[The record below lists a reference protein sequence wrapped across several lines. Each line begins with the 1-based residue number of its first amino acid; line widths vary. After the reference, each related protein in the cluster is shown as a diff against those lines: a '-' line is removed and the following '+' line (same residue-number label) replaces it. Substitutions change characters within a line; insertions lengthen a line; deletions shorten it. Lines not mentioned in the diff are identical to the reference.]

1 MSIYEQLEPGDF
13 KKSTKKRLPIC
24 FCLDVSGSMIAPT
37 ADNRTRMDELNDA
50 FSKFI
55 ETMKNSPEVS
65 ASADIGIVTFGGDVR
80 IAQQF
85 IPVSNLNHSP
95 INVNIKS
102 LTPLGEAIQ
111 LSLKLLEVRKNAY
124 KQRGIKYYQPW
135 LVVLTDGEPE
145 GKNAK
150 KSMEEAISLTTKL
163 EKENKLVVFN
173 VGIGEDAN
181 LDELKKLSV
190 KRNEP
195 ISVTETRLDELFT
208 FLGASSESVIG
219 GDDID
224 NIYNNKPLTKGREIK
239 YEDWVK

>member
-13 KKSTKKRLPIC
+13 KKSTRKRLPIC

-37 ADNRTRMDELNDA
+37 TDNRTRMDELNDA

-55 ETMKNSPEVS
+55 ETMKNNPEVS

-85 IPVSNLNHSP
+85 IPVSNLNHNS
-95 INVNIKS
+95 INVNMKS

-150 KSMEEAISLTTKL
+150 KSMEEAIAQTTKL
-163 EKENKLVVFN
+163 EGDNKLVVFN
-173 VGIGEDAN
+173 VGIGADAN

-190 KRNEP
+190 KRKEP
-195 ISVTETRLDELFT
+195 ISVTETKLDELFT

-219 GDDID
+219 GDDVD
-224 NIYNNKPLTKGREIK
+224 TIYNNKPLTKGREIK